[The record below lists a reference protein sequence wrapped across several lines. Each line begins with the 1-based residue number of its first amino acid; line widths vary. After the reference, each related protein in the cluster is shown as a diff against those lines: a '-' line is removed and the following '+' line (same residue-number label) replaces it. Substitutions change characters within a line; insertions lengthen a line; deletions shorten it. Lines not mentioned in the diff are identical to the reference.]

1 MQAASLSVHRAG
13 ERVASSHP
21 AASSMPSHPI
31 HDSPRLIAQRQALQA
46 AFGPSA
52 FQLADDD
59 EAGEA
64 REPTTQ
70 EKIEE
75 HLEDM
80 QLILDEVAEDQL
92 EDKAR
97 GADKHYLAN
106 RMERLRADV
115 EDIFRQYSS
124 RRVHGERWLQ
134 RLLRRIEHRDL
145 LPLLESTVDEMRDL
159 PWDPI
164 TRNSIE
170 LPTEG
175 TLQEKLNDLF
185 AQAAAEGAYG
195 IPFGVFRDW
204 VIDADETERADAAAD
219 KRLQA
224 RMQDY
229 IRRGEYPMFR
239 YYLGVHDAPEGGAG
253 PHGDVDARARELD
266 TQIQSVLGEYAFG
279 AAARG
284 MTIEG
289 RVIVLGGENWHSAVR
304 AYFPN
309 QGGADRESINGFTQ
323 DGIIYLNAD
332 KGDPGTL
339 IHEGVH
345 QHAPD
350 DFGESFGNKLN
361 EGVTE
366 YFARKVCARLA
377 IARKSYAEEFAVASK
392 FIAAL
397 GEETVARAYFQ
408 GQAGAIT
415 DALIARWSR
424 RATLESAYEKL
435 HELRG
440 LPDLEWDEQQALLAR
455 LGIG

>member
-1 MQAASLSVHRAG
+1 MQLTSLRAPSQQCSAP
-13 ERVASSHP
+13 RR
-21 AASSMPSHPI
+21 AASSIPRHPI
-31 HDSPRLIAQRQALQA
+31 HESPRLLAQRQALQA
-46 AFGPSA
+46 AFGPAA

-70 EKIEE
+70 EKIQER
-75 HLEDM
+75 LEDM

-97 GADKHYLAN
+97 AADKHYLAN
-106 RMERLRADV
+106 RMEHLRSEV
-115 EDIFRQYSS
+115 EGIFRQYSS
-124 RRVHGERWLQ
+124 RREHGERWLQ
-134 RLLRRIEHRDL
+134 RLLRRIAHRDL
-145 LPLLESTVDEMRDL
+145 FPLLESTLDEMRAL

-164 TRNSIE
+164 TGNGIV
-170 LPTEG
+170 LPDEG

-185 AQAAAEGAYG
+185 GQANDKGAYG

-204 VIDADETERADAAAD
+204 VIEADETECADVAAD
-219 KRLQA
+219 NRLQA

-239 YYLGVHDAPEGGAG
+239 YYLGVHDTPEGGAG
-253 PHGDVDARARELD
+253 PHGDVEARAGELD
-266 TQIQSVLGEYAFG
+266 GHIQAVLGEYAFG

-284 MTIEG
+284 LTIED
-289 RVIVLGGENWHSAVR
+289 RVIVLAGENWHSAVR

-350 DFGESFGNKLN
+350 DFGANFGNKLN

-377 IARKSYAEEFAVASK
+377 IPRKSYAEEFAAASK

-408 GQAGAIT
+408 GQVTVLT

-424 RATLESAYEKL
+424 RATLDSAYEKL

-440 LPDLEWDEQQALLAR
+440 LPDLEWEEQQALLAR